1 MTSLTPPADHNSAL
15 SPEIFLDFVVE
26 AAKAQ
31 RILDE
36 ANSELRHVYKRAKRA
51 GVDLKEF
58 KKALAEIKVDPE
70 QRQASQAT
78 YARYMAWLGKPV
90 VYQAELAIV
99 EPSQRAK
106 DALSLSIWEQEGYDG
121 ALAGR
126 EPGDNPYPPGG
137 PAAQAWHVGNTNG
150 TAFKNRLPSIE
161 AKPRAVRK
169 GRSRKTADAAE
180 TSGETKH

>member
-1 MTSLTPPADHNSAL
+1 MTSLTPPADHNTAL
-15 SPEIFLDFVVE
+15 SPEIFLDFVCE

-31 RILDE
+31 RTLDE

-58 KKALAEIKVDPE
+58 KKVLAEIKVDPE

-78 YARYMAWLGKPV
+78 YARYMAWLGKPIG
-90 VYQAELAIV
+90 YQAELAII

-106 DALSLSIWEQEGYDG
+106 DALNLSVWEQEGYDA
-121 ALAGR
+121 ALGGR
-126 EPGDNPYPPGG
+126 EPADNPYPPGG

-150 TAFKNRLPSIE
+150 IAFKNRLPALE

-169 GRSRKTADAAE
+169 GRSHKGADA
-180 TSGETKH
+180 GETTH